1 MKVYLDSVGCR
12 LNQSEIEAYARQFHA
27 AGHVLTPTA
36 QDADLVVVNTCAV
49 TEAAASD
56 SRQKIRQAAR
66 CGAHQI
72 VVTGCWSTL
81 DPQGAAALQGVSQV
95 VPNTIKDRLVPNL
108 LQAPSE
114 NYDLEPLRRM
124 PVPGARQRT
133 RAFIKVQDGCNNRCT
148 FCVTTIARGR
158 SRSRRISEILSDVRG
173 LLQSS
178 RDEVAPH
185 LLSPPSH
192 APVGPVSGAAQE
204 VVLTGVHLG
213 SWGHDLSPRLSLRH
227 LVQAILQQTEAPRLR
242 LSSLEPW
249 DLDDTF
255 FSLWEDRRLCRHLHL
270 PLQSGCAA
278 TLSRMRRKTTPDD
291 FVRLVEVA
299 RRLIPGVAI
308 TSDIIVGFPGED
320 ESEFA
325 ESMAF
330 VQAMRFAGGHV
341 FTYSARPGTAAARQ
355 TDQVP
360 HPLRKERGA
369 RLRAVLAESARAF
382 QASFLGQELHVLWES
397 ASALGPQGWRL
408 SGLSDNYLRV
418 SAWSPQPLIN
428 QITPV
433 HLSELTGDSILGT
446 IEGIP

>member
-1 MKVYLDSVGCR
+1 
-12 LNQSEIEAYARQFHA
+12 
-27 AGHVLTPTA
+27 
-36 QDADLVVVNTCAV
+36 
-49 TEAAASD
+49 
-56 SRQKIRQAAR
+56 
-66 CGAHQI
+66 
-72 VVTGCWSTL
+72 
-81 DPQGAAALQGVSQV
+81 
-95 VPNTIKDRLVPNL
+95 
-108 LQAPSE
+108 
-114 NYDLEPLRRM
+114 
-124 PVPGARQRT
+124 
-133 RAFIKVQDGCNNRCT
+133 
-148 FCVTTIARGR
+148 
-158 SRSRRISEILSDVRG
+158 
-173 LLQSS
+173 
-178 RDEVAPH
+178 
-185 LLSPPSH
+185 
-192 APVGPVSGAAQE
+192 
-204 VVLTGVHLG
+204 
-213 SWGHDLSPRLSLRH
+213 
-227 LVQAILQQTEAPRLR
+227 
-242 LSSLEPW
+242 
-249 DLDDTF
+249 
-255 FSLWEDRRLCRHLHL
+255 
-270 PLQSGCAA
+270 
-278 TLSRMRRKTTPDD
+278 MRRKTTPDD
-291 FVRLVEVA
+291 FARLVEVA